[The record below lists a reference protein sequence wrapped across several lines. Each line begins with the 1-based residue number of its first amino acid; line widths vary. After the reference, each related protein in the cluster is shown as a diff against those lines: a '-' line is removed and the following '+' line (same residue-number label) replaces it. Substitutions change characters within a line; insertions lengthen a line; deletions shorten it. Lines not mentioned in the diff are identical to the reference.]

1 MTPTCRI
8 TVNGALVSGVFMR
21 RVISCTV
28 TDKEG
33 GASDTVDILLND
45 YPFAAIPQEKDIIRV
60 WMGYGVAGMGYFGAF
75 TLEEVELQL
84 FPFRMAIR
92 GKAADQAGKG
102 KENKERHWDEPT
114 LKKVVS
120 QIAGERGLTPV
131 IDAALGAFKF
141 DWLGQQDESDFH
153 FLERLARRLGGLYTE
168 KDGKLIFAKRGSGL
182 SALGA
187 ALTGITITP
196 EVLQPNSARIRFSG
210 RSKYKDVKASYTD
223 KDTRKKVDVSEP
235 SAEDG
240 EAVYR
245 IGEPFAD
252 EAEAKQAA
260 KAKADEL
267 KRRTLK
273 MSATIVGNPA
283 ARAGAP
289 ASFAGCRPGIDGLPF
304 ILETATHRFSKSG
317 YLTGVEGG
325 MGGGGGGSG
334 EAGGGAGTGSP
345 PSQQPGGSLDNIDVP
360 LNFGGA

>member
-1 MTPTCRI
+1 MTPSCRI
-8 TVNGALVSGVFMR
+8 TINGALVSGVFMHR
-21 RVISCTV
+21 LISCSV

-33 GASDTVDILLND
+33 GGSDTVDILLND
-45 YPFAAIPQEKDIIRV
+45 YPFAAIPQDKDIIRV

-75 TLEEVELQL
+75 TLEEVEVQL
-84 FPFRMAIR
+84 FPFKLALR

-102 KENKERHWDEPT
+102 KENKERHWDKPT
-114 LKKVVS
+114 LNDVVS
-120 QIAGERGLTPV
+120 QIAGERGLKPV
-131 IDAALGAFKF
+131 IDSALGAFKF

-182 SALGA
+182 TSAGA
-187 ALTGITITP
+187 ALTGIAITP
-196 EVLQPNSARIRFSG
+196 EVLQPGSGRVRFSG

-223 KDTRKKVDVSEP
+223 KATRKKTDVSEP

-240 EAVYR
+240 EATYR

-267 KRRTLK
+267 KRRILK

-289 ASFAGCRPGIDGLPF
+289 ASFQRCRPGIDGIPF

-317 YLTGVEGG
+317 YVTGLD
-325 MGGGGGGSG
+325 G
-334 EAGGGAGTGSP
+334 E
-345 PSQQPGGSLDNIDVP
+345 QKV
-360 LNFGGA
+360 